1 MNNEKTIDILN
12 NLVLINNDRIEG
24 YETAL
29 KQTEEADLISLFA
42 QLIATSHKCNTELGN
57 EIIKLG
63 GTPKNGTKVTGKL
76 FIIWMDVVKAA
87 LTGKDRKA
95 ILQSCEFGEDAAL
108 KTYKDVLKYEIN
120 DLTAEQKTLVQNQYN
135 ILKEEHDNIRGL
147 REILVL
153 SDHLYLN

>member
-42 QLIATSHKCNTELGN
+42 QLIATSHKCKTELGN

-63 GTPKNGTKVTGKL
+63 GKPKNGTKVTGKF

-108 KTYKDVLKYEIN
+108 KTYEDILKYEIN
-120 DLTAEQKTLVQNQYN
+120 DLTAEQRTLIQNQYN

-153 SDHLYLN
+153 SDHIYLN